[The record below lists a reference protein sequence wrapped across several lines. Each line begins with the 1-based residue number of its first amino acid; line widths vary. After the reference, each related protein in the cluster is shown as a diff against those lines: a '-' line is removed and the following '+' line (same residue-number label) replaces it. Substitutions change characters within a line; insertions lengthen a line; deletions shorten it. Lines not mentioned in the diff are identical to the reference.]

1 MLTQLKLTKVLI
13 ILSVFNLFGN
23 IHTEAN
29 TLSRQAAVTQQKS
42 KVTGIV
48 EDENGTVVGASIF
61 IKDSSTGTITD
72 SEGRFTLTDLK
83 KGSTLVFSFV
93 GLKTQ
98 EIIWKGESIL
108 NVKMVSDTQDLDE
121 VIVVAYGTAKKI
133 SIHRFSHSYQCRKTD
148 TTLNHQ
154 CRTIITRTGCR
165 ITNDNWFRTAWRRFS
180 IPYHTRH
187 RFYQC

>member
-83 KGSTLVFSFV
+83 
-93 GLKTQ
+93 
-98 EIIWKGESIL
+98 
-108 NVKMVSDTQDLDE
+108 
-121 VIVVAYGTAKKI
+121 
-133 SIHRFSHSYQCRKTD
+133 
-148 TTLNHQ
+148 
-154 CRTIITRTGCR
+154 
-165 ITNDNWFRTAWRRFS
+165 
-180 IPYHTRH
+180 
-187 RFYQC
+187 

>member
-29 TLSRQAAVTQQKS
+29 TLSRQAAVTQQKN

-72 SEGRFTLTDLK
+72 SEGRFTLTDVK

-121 VIVVAYGTAKKI
+121 VIVVAYGTAKK
-133 SIHRFSHSYQCRKTD
+133 SAFTGLSLIH
-148 TTLNHQ
+148 
-154 CRTIITRTGCR
+154 I
-165 ITNDNWFRTAWRRFS
+165 
-180 IPYHTRH
+180 
-187 RFYQC
+187 